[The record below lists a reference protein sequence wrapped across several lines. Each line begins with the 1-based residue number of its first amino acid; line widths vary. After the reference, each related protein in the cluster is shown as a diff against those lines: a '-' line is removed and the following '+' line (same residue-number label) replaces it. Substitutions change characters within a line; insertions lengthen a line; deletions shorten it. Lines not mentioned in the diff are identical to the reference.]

1 MQHLI
6 CMVYVGRENL
16 SNIKS
21 KYGKKEGGGA
31 VVALWLRISALA
43 GIVHD

>member
-21 KYGKKEGGGA
+21 KYGKKEGGGGSRGS
-31 VVALWLRISALA
+31 VVTNLGSGRNCP
-43 GIVHD
+43 